1 MGAGGDMGV
10 VVGELS
16 GGWDYDKEGERM
28 DKQQDGGPAFPV
40 SYGPDGAA
48 GFSGGG
54 HVCFYCHHVFD
65 QTKDNPSRTDFCVK
79 CGHRGEGI
87 KRTLEK
93 RDWGILHVVPNEEV
107 TL

>member
-1 MGAGGDMGV
+1 MGV

-16 GGWDYDKEGERM
+16 GGWDYDKV
-28 DKQQDGGPAFPV
+28 KAIV
-40 SYGPDGAA
+40 
-48 GFSGGG
+48 G

-93 RDWGILHVVPNEEV
+93 RDWGILHVVPNVGAQAPSEAR
-107 TL
+107 

>member
-1 MGAGGDMGV
+1 MAHCEDDGHWCPNCHTAAAKRKGGKV
-10 VVGELS
+10 KAIV
-16 GGWDYDKEGERM
+16 
-28 DKQQDGGPAFPV
+28 
-40 SYGPDGAA
+40 
-48 GFSGGG
+48 G

-93 RDWGILHVVPNEEV
+93 RDWGILHVVPNAEAHGRRSRTV
-107 TL
+107 QPLVGSLDGDK

>member
-10 VVGELS
+10 GVGELS

-48 GFSGGG
+48 GFSGGM
-54 HVCFYCHHVFD
+54 
-65 QTKDNPSRTDFCVK
+65 
-79 CGHRGEGI
+79 
-87 KRTLEK
+87 TL
-93 RDWGILHVVPNEEV
+93 RDWFAGQALAGVLANPAEGSWGTNEAPNAATNAYQMADAMLARRAKEP
-107 TL
+107 T